1 MATFAV
7 ETPVVEVKVVIKHLD
22 EVLRAFSM
30 PYVLAIQ
37 YVTAWNQTAHNED
50 TSIEIN

>member
-7 ETPVVEVKVVIKHLD
+7 ETPVAEVRVVIKQFD
-22 EVLRAFSM
+22 QVLRAFSM

-37 YVTAWNQTAHNED
+37 YVTAWNQSSHQED
-50 TSIEIN
+50 THIEIN